1 MSWNTPSVLRGG
13 WNPETI
19 LKWMNNMTLR
29 IMLEEAIKK
38 GFRIIPEAFQIG
50 SVARICTC

>member
-1 MSWNTPSVLRGG
+1 MSWNTHLVLRGG

-29 IMLEEAIKK
+29 IMLVDEIKK
-38 GFRIIPEAFQIG
+38 GFRNNPEAF
-50 SVARICTC
+50 